1 MILLLIA
8 CPGAPEDSKDT
19 ADSAVDTGDSP
30 TDTDT
35 GTPEGAERQLGAATI
50 VVTGMSS
57 SATGQAV
64 AAPGDL
70 DGDGNDDLVVSAY
83 YVDRTCVWRG
93 PVATGEHT
101 LDSADLCWSG
111 EHSYDYS
118 GYAIASAGD
127 LTGDGRPDLLIG
139 AIGSDDPGSFAGKVY
154 LVTGDGDGTVG
165 LSTAHA
171 SWTGE
176 AAADYGGTTLRG
188 IGDAT
193 GDGNDD
199 ALVASPGADGGKGRV
214 YLIAG
219 PVSPGAAS
227 LADLGWWVTG
237 ANGGGSSGL
246 MHGETAAG
254 DRLGDGASGG
264 DIDGDGIADLGVGA
278 TGSDTAGTDAG
289 STAIFYGPITGAPA
303 EFDAAD
309 AILTGEAPGDYS
321 SGPLVLGG
329 DLDGDGRGD
338 LVIAADGHNSATG
351 RLAIFTAPPS
361 GTTGLAGASI
371 FLDGEVIADEA
382 GKAVD
387 LAGDVD
393 GDGAI
398 DLVVGA
404 PANDYTDLDAGAAY
418 LFRGPLSAGVH
429 LAQDA
434 DVRWRAEATGDAA
447 GRAVAG
453 GSDFSGDGLAD
464 VLVGAAFSD
473 AGGAFSG
480 RAYVLTY

>member
-8 CPGAPEDSKDT
+8 CPGSPDDSKAPEETGGDSG
-19 ADSAVDTGDSP
+19 DSAE
-30 TDTDT
+30 DTDT
-35 GTPEGAERQLGAATI
+35 GSMDAERQLGAASI
-50 VVTGMSS
+50 IVTGMSS
-57 SATGQAV
+57 SATGQGV
-64 AAPGDL
+64 VAPGDL
-70 DGDGNDDLVVSAY
+70 DGDGEEDLVVSAY

-101 LDSADLCWSG
+101 LDTADLCWSG

-118 GYAIASAGD
+118 GYAITNAGD
-127 LTGDGRPDLLIG
+127 LTGDGRPDILIG

-154 LVTGDGDGTVG
+154 LVTGDGEGTVA
-165 LSTAHA
+165 LSGAHA

-193 GDGNDD
+193 GDGYDD

-219 PVSPGAAS
+219 PVSAGAAS
-227 LADLGWWVTG
+227 LGDLGWWVTG
-237 ANGGGSSGL
+237 ANGGGTSAL

-264 DIDGDGIADLGVGA
+264 DIDGDGIADVAVGA
-278 TGSDTAGTDAG
+278 TGSDAAGTDAG
-289 STAIFYGPITGAPA
+289 STGIFYGPIDFAPA
-303 EFDAAD
+303 EFDDAD
-309 AILTGEAPGDYS
+309 AILTGEAPADFSG
-321 SGPLVLGG
+321 GPLVLGG

-351 RLAIFTAPPS
+351 RLAIVTAPPF
-361 GTTGLAGASI
+361 GAAGLADAPI
-371 FLDGEVIADEA
+371 MLDGEVIADEA

-387 LAGDVD
+387 LAGDVN
-393 GDGAI
+393 GDGAV

-404 PANDYTDLDAGAAY
+404 PANDYTDVDGGAAY
-418 LFRGPLSAGVH
+418 LFLGPLGAGVH

-453 GSDFSGDGLAD
+453 GADLTGDGLDD

-480 RAYVLTY
+480 RAYVLSY